1 MLAVV
6 RTAPGV
12 IEVNY
17 LWLPTWIGM
26 NAALM
31 RDVEA
36 HMKAHTVLGQPLN
49 EETLRGLH
57 NEVVLYLSARFP
69 GLTGL
74 GQYLNGLAT
83 VDVVDDGQEDQG

>member
-26 NAALM
+26 NAVLM
-31 RDVEA
+31 RDVEE
-36 HMKAHTVLGQPLN
+36 HLKSHIVMGQPLN

-57 NEVVLYLSARFP
+57 DEVVLYLSTRFNS
-69 GLTGL
+69 LDGL
-74 GQYLNGLAT
+74 GKYLNGLAA
-83 VDVVDDGQEDQG
+83 VEVVSDGQED